1 MRIVMLVRALFAAG
15 LLVLLGCPLPSNVV
29 YRCESN
35 GSCSQ
40 PGLVCASDG
49 FCREL
54 LIDSGVCLPKDR
66 AAACA
71 SVECGF
77 ISDGC
82 GAELECERPCP
93 APQECGVAQPNRC
106 ALPSLC
112 SGENWCWENPL
123 PQGMTLNASVRID
136 ARHTWFVGEN
146 RVIVFFDGERSRLQD
161 APAPPGVELLALHG
175 TAGNDVFAVGNG
187 GVTLH
192 FDGTRW
198 EREGTLSGFN
208 NQLRTVWSFGD
219 GGAMAAGPGGR
230 LLTRAALVDP
240 FSRWAL
246 ETFPSTEEIIEVFAD
261 LAGEAY
267 AVTRRNELFIRPS
280 STGTWARLDTVPLT
294 ETLCAVARGDG
305 LTFGGTNPD
314 RANLMHRDPDGGWRQ
329 LTDAGFTTTG
339 FTRGDGGVFVLSN
352 GSQFAWLDDADQ
364 LTRFQVQPG
373 SWNTGT
379 ALPGPRLLL
388 AGLGGS
394 TAVVDL
400 DGGLTWR
407 STPRVPRGLFLN
419 AVCGYAPGAMFAVG
433 GTDSNAGCATCKVR
447 WLERQLTTSGVQWVG
462 NEFQLGNT
470 TQLLACYAEG
480 PDRVWLTGD
489 DSKFVYQ
496 SAGAP
501 TFGDFG
507 GSVPGRYSGAWGTT
521 DAGYFFA
528 RRESSELTTSVD
540 GLSAFVTTNVSAPSG
555 VSSVW
560 GLGRDDMLVVGLN
573 GATSR
578 FDGTSWISA
587 SGLAQTQFAG
597 VHGARLADGG
607 QRYVAAG
614 SSGVLYSLEG
624 DAGLVTQVSPAVDFR
639 AAWVS
644 RRGTAWA
651 GGSASDGGAFVMRGG
666 AAAWSVLPLTSP
678 RPVTGVF
685 GLDLPDGGVELWVSG
700 PLGMVLRRSE

>member
-1 MRIVMLVRALFAAG
+1 MGIVRRVRALFAAG
-15 LLVLLGCPLPSNVV
+15 LLVFLGCPLPSNVL

-35 GSCSQ
+35 GSCTQ
-40 PGLVCASDG
+40 PGRVCALDG
-49 FCREL
+49 FCREPVDAGPFDAGL
-54 LIDSGVCLPKDR
+54 CVPHDR
-66 AAACA
+66 TAACV

-77 ISDGC
+77 VSDGC
-82 GAELECERPCP
+82 EAELDCERPCP
-93 APQECGVAQPNRC
+93 APQECGTAQPNRC

-123 PQGMTLNASVRID
+123 PQGLTLNASTRID

-161 APAPPGVELLALHG
+161 APAPPGVELLGIHG
-175 TAGNDVFAVGNG
+175 TASNDVFAVGNS

-240 FSRWAL
+240 FSRWTL
-246 ETFPSTEEIIEVFAD
+246 EPFPSTEEISEVFAD
-261 LAGEAY
+261 SAGDAY
-267 AVTRRNELFIRPS
+267 AVTRRNELFIRPAG
-280 STGTWARLDTVPLT
+280 TGTWTRLDTVPLN
-294 ETLCAVARGDG
+294 ETLCAIARSDG
-305 LTFGGTNPD
+305 LTFGGTNPN
-314 RANLMHRDPDGGWRQ
+314 RANVMHRHFDGGWRQ
-329 LTDAGFTTTG
+329 LTDAGFATSG
-339 FTRGDGGVFVLSN
+339 FSRGDGGVFVLGT
-352 GSQFAWLDDADQ
+352 GSEFAWLDDADQ
-364 LTRFQVQPG
+364 FTRFQVQPG
-373 SWNTGT
+373 TWNTGV
-379 ALPGPRLLL
+379 ALPGPKLLL

-394 TAVVDL
+394 TAEAEL

-407 STPRVPRGLFLN
+407 STPRVTRGLSLN

-433 GTDSNAGCATCKVR
+433 GTDTNAGPVR
-447 WLERQLTTSGVQWVG
+447 WLERQLTTSGAQWVAQ
-462 NEFQLGNT
+462 ELSLGNT
-470 TQLLACYAEG
+470 TQLLACFAEG

-489 DSKFVYQ
+489 DSKFVHQ

-501 TFGDFG
+501 TSGDFG
-507 GSVPGRYSGAWGTT
+507 GSVAGRYSGAWGSA

-528 RRESSELTTSVD
+528 RRQSSELTTSAD
-540 GLSAFVTTNVSAPSG
+540 GVSGFATLNVSAPSS
-555 VSSVW
+555 VLSVW
-560 GLGRDDMLVVGLN
+560 GLNRDDMLVAGLN
-573 GATSR
+573 GSISH

-587 SGLAQTQFAG
+587 SGIAQTEFAS

-614 SSGVLYSLEG
+614 SAGVLYSLEG
-624 DAGLVTQVSPAVDFR
+624 DAGIVTQLSPAVDFR

-651 GGSASDGGAFVMRGG
+651 GGSAADGGAFVMRGG
-666 AAAWSVLPLTSP
+666 AAWSVLPLTSP

-700 PLGMVLRRSE
+700 PLGMVLRRLE